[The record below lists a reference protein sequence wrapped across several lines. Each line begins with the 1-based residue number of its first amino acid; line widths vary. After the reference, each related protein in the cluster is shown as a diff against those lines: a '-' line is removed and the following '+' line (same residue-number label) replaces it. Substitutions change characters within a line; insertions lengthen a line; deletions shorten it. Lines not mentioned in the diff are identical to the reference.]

1 MVLRATRYMPY
12 RVLEDQ
18 IRYYAPARYLCGLTE
33 SEWSPD
39 HNTLHD
45 FIELMGEEGARLINE
60 YVVEQAVTEKLAD
73 PTVLVADTTAQEAAI
88 PYPNEMG
95 LMAGFIATVSA
106 ASQKAG
112 RALKEF
118 AKGAEATFREA
129 RQKVRE
135 YRLFAKSKEQKDKV
149 MGEML
154 NLVEAVQAKLGKA
167 AEAVRATPTLVTQY
181 GKVARAKVFA
191 LHDTMA
197 TLLPQIRHWLKT
209 GRVATGKI
217 ISLHV
222 PELYS
227 IVRGKV
233 GKTVEFGLTWG
244 IRRLRGG
251 YLLATLATSRAELVD
266 ASFAIR
272 AVEEHIALFGKPP
285 RLYAYDRGG
294 WSSENAAALKK
305 MGVKQVGL
313 APRGQAQWKVGGAV
327 KKKLVSERAKVEA
340 GIGTIKCPKYGFNRP
355 AARSAKMMGACG
367 QLSVLGFNVNKLVRE
382 LAKRREIVLV
392 G

>member
-1 MVLRATRYMPY
+1 
-12 RVLEDQ
+12 
-18 IRYYAPARYLCGLTE
+18 
-33 SEWSPD
+33 
-39 HNTLHD
+39 
-45 FIELMGEEGARLINE
+45 
-60 YVVEQAVTEKLAD
+60 
-73 PTVLVADTTAQEAAI
+73 
-88 PYPNEMG
+88 
-95 LMAGFIATVSA
+95 
-106 ASQKAG
+106 
-112 RALKEF
+112 
-118 AKGAEATFREA
+118 
-129 RQKVRE
+129 
-135 YRLFAKSKEQKDKV
+135 
-149 MGEML
+149 
-154 NLVEAVQAKLGKA
+154 
-167 AEAVRATPTLVTQY
+167 
-181 GKVARAKVFA
+181 
-191 LHDTMA
+191 MA